1 VRIKWFKSSRGV
13 DFVSKR

>member
-1 VRIKWFKSSRGV
+1 MRIKWVKSSRGV